1 MKNDSFIRKSKI
13 TGREYDVFQS
23 IRILNITQA
32 IFYLENKIELQDLII
47 SQDRK
52 TNKSVLV
59 FVFLRDDT
67 KEIFDTWCKRN
78 EVKNNV

>member
-1 MKNDSFIRKSKI
+1 MKNDSFIKKSKI

-67 KEIFDTWCKRN
+67 KEVFDTWCKRN

>member
-78 EVKNNV
+78 EVKQNV

>member
-1 MKNDSFIRKSKI
+1 MDNDKFIRKSKI
-13 TGREYDVFQS
+13 TGKEYDVFKS
-23 IRILNITQA
+23 IRILNISQA
-32 IFYLENKIELQDLII
+32 IYYLENRIELQDLFI

-67 KEIFDTWCKRN
+67 KEIFDTWCKKK
-78 EVKNNV
+78 KNL